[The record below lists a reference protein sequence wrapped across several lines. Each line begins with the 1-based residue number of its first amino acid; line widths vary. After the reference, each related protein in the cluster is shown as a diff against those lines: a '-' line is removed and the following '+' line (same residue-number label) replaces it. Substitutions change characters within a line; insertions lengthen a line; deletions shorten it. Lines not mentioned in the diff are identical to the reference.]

1 MSRWDRDVE
10 RWWEAKDY
18 PMPSIK
24 EEEAIRLTRLA
35 TIGICLLAAALT
47 AAGVMAA
54 RWLGV

>member
-1 MSRWDRDVE
+1 
-10 RWWEAKDY
+10 
-18 PMPSIK
+18 MPSIK